1 VNAQTTPDPAPG
13 TPAARARALQL
24 MRAFAARTGLDGDA
38 PPRRYLW
45 TDAFA
50 VCNFLALGERA
61 AAARLV
67 AQVHA
72 VLGRHRGDD
81 GRDGTLSGMAGAGA
95 ARHPTAGGLR
105 IGKPLPERGP
115 GEPPDPQ
122 REWDRDGQYFHY
134 LTRWMHALDQYA
146 RAAVRPEA
154 NRWARELARVAHRA
168 FVRPPSDDAP
178 RMAWKMSI
186 ALDRPLVDAMG
197 QHDPLDGLVTYL
209 QLRAHRVLADGP
221 GLEEEVADMA
231 GIVAGTR
238 LRTDDPLGLGGLLG
252 DAWRLAQL
260 LHERAGDNA
269 LFALVLSAAAA
280 GLEAC
285 LRERPF
291 ARPAEQRLAFRELG
305 LAIGLQAVPRT
316 WRALGHDGAG
326 AAAGQEADRVDPAM
340 AALLRQ
346 VPLARRL
353 AAYWADPARRGEPGW
368 RAHEDINEVMLATAL
383 LPEGYLDFA

>member
-1 VNAQTTPDPAPG
+1 MSARGSVAFPDANAAQAL
-13 TPAARARALQL
+13 ARQL
-24 MRAFAARTGLDGDA
+24 MRRFAARTGLEGDA

-61 AAARLV
+61 AATRLV
-67 AQVHA
+67 AQVHG

-81 GRDGTLSGMAGAGA
+81 GRQGPLGGMDDAQA

-105 IGKPLPERGP
+105 IGKPLPERRA
-115 GEPPDPQ
+115 GEPPEPQ

-154 NRWARELARVAHRA
+154 NRWARELARVAHQA
-168 FVRPPSDDAP
+168 FVHTGAGGPP
-178 RMAWKMSI
+178 RMAWKMAI

-221 GLEEEVADMA
+221 DLAGEVAEMA

-269 LFALVLSAAAA
+269 LFGLVLSAAAS

-285 LRERPF
+285 TRERPF
-291 ARPAEQRLAFRELG
+291 ARPPAQRLAFRELG

-316 WRALGHDGAG
+316 WRALGHEGG
-326 AAAGQEADRVDPAM
+326 EAEARQGTQDSDPAM

-353 AAYWADPARRGEPGW
+353 TAFWADPARHDEPGW
-368 RAHEDINEVMLATAL
+368 RAHEDINAVMLATAL
-383 LPEGYLDFA
+383 LPTGYLDFA